1 MTCPAPL
8 PANEA
13 VRLAR
18 LRALCVLDSTPEAVF
33 DGLAR
38 AASELCGMPMALLS
52 LVDAE
57 RQWFKARLGAGELR
71 ETPRDVAFCA
81 HAILGDGVME
91 VRDARTDPRFA
102 HNPLVTGEPQ
112 IRFYAGAP
120 VRLRDGATVGT
131 LCVLDHEP
139 RALDERQ
146 RAVLTELAAV
156 AAQALEMRQRVLLAI
171 EEAALGHSRLEAVYQ
186 NTPAMLHCA
195 DAESRIIS
203 ASDAWLRALGYQR
216 QEVIGRPSTDFLT
229 PASRHQALAVDLPQF
244 FRTSRCDALPMEML
258 KRDGSVLEVL
268 LSAILERDAAG
279 KPLRSMAVLE
289 DLTARRAAERER
301 RASEERYR
309 ALVEDQS
316 ELVSLASADGTFS
329 FVNGAYGRYLGAEP
343 QALVGR
349 NMFELI
355 DDAERPQ
362 VARQMQLLFEHGGT
376 VEIENRVRRP
386 DGEYRWY
393 AWTNRALAGA
403 DGRVNAVHSV
413 GRDITARKEVERR
426 LADSRKLLQ
435 VTLESIGDAV
445 ITTDAQGRVQWL
457 NRVAEQ
463 LTGWR
468 RGEAQGQPSSRVFP
482 IVDEESRA
490 VMRDPVA
497 KCIARGEAVPRS
509 DDAVLRSRDGHEYG
523 VTDAASPIRD
533 PQGQLLGVVLVF
545 HDNTAQRRMS
555 REMSFRASHDT
566 LTGLLNRGEF
576 EARLGHLLLRARQDG
591 SDNAVLYIDL
601 DQFKLVNDACGH
613 SVGDQL
619 LRKVSALLQTCVHGR
634 DTLARL
640 GGDEFGILLEHCSMA
655 PAQRIAQD
663 ICDRMEAF
671 RFPHEDRRFRIG
683 ASIGLVPLGRV
694 SPLGST
700 AAVLQAADTSCYAA
714 KEAGR
719 NRVHTWF
726 DTDEVLRARQGEMQW
741 CARIEQALDDD
752 RFELFAQRI
761 APIAPAGSLAGG
773 GEGLHCEL
781 LLRLR
786 EPGGAL
792 VPPGAFLPAAERF
805 HLASRID
812 RWVLRHALDWLN
824 GLGDEVRHIEL
835 VAINLSGQSLSDA
848 AFLSD
853 VVERLGHARFDLTR
867 LCFEIT
873 ETSAI
878 THFTEARGFIDGV
891 RQMGVK
897 IALDDFGAGASSFGY
912 LKTLPVDFLKID
924 GQFITHLLDDKL
936 DDAAVRCFVDVARV
950 IGVKTIAEFVE
961 RAEVLAALRDI
972 GVDYAQG
979 YLVHRPQPL
988 EEVFLA
994 ALPQPVAA

>member
-8 PANEA
+8 PVNEA
-13 VRLAR
+13 ARLAR
-18 LRALCVLDSTPEAVF
+18 LRALAVLDTAPEAVF

-38 AASELCGMPMALLS
+38 AASQVCGMPMATLS
-52 LVDAE
+52 LVDAD
-57 RQWFKARLGAGELR
+57 RQWFKARQGMGEL
-71 ETPRDVAFCA
+71 TGSHRDVAFCA
-81 HAILGDGVME
+81 HAILGDDVM
-91 VRDARTDPRFA
+91 VVADACADPRFA
-102 HNPLVTGEPQ
+102 ANPLVTGAAG

-120 VRLRDGATVGT
+120 VRLGDGAAVGT
-131 LCVLDHEP
+131 LCVLDRQP
-139 RALDERQ
+139 GVLGAVQ
-146 RAVLTELAAV
+146 RAVLVELAGV
-156 AAQALEMRQRVLLAI
+156 AARVLEMRQRVLLAI

-186 NTPAMLHCA
+186 STPAMLACA
-195 DAESRIIS
+195 DASSRLIS
-203 ASDAWLRALGYQR
+203 VSDAWLRALGYQR
-216 QEVIGRPSTDFLT
+216 HEVIGRPVTDFQT
-229 PASRHQALAVDLPQF
+229 PAARHQADTVSMPEF
-244 FRTSRCDALPMEML
+244 YRTGRCDGVPTELVR
-258 KRDGSVLEVL
+258 RDGSELEVL
-268 LSAILERDAAG
+268 VSAILERDAAG
-279 KPLRSMAVLE
+279 RPLRSMFVLE
-289 DLTARRAAERER
+289 DLTDRRAAERAR

-316 ELVSLASADGTFS
+316 ELVSLCAADGRLS
-329 FVNGAYGRYLGAEP
+329 FVNGAYGRFFAADP
-343 QALVGR
+343 QALVGSS
-349 NMFELI
+349 LY
-355 DDAERPQ
+355 ERIPESERAD
-362 VARQMQLLFEHGGT
+362 VQLFLQRLFAAGG
-376 VEIENRVRRP
+376 VGEVENRLRRH
-386 DGEYRWY
+386 DGQERWF
-393 AWTNRALAGA
+393 AWTNRALRGA
-403 DGRVNAVHSV
+403 DGQVSAIHSV

-445 ITTDAQGRVQWL
+445 ITSDCEGRVHWL

-468 RGEAQGQPSSRVFP
+468 CAEAQGQPASVVFH

-490 VMRDPVA
+490 VLRDPVA
-497 KCIARGEAVPRS
+497 LCIARGEAVGRS
-509 DDAVLRSRDGHEYG
+509 DDAVLCSRDGHEYG
-523 VTDAASPIRD
+523 ITDAASPIRD
-533 PQGQLLGVVLVF
+533 ERGQLLGVVLVF
-545 HDNTAQRRMS
+545 HDNTEKRRMG
-555 REMSFRASHDT
+555 REMRFRASHDM
-566 LTGLLNRGEF
+566 LTGLLNRSEF
-576 EARLGHLLLRARQDG
+576 EARLTQMLARAQHDG

-619 LRKVSALLQTCVHGR
+619 LRRVSALLQTCVHGR

-640 GGDEFGILLEHCSMA
+640 GGDEFGILLEHCGVEH
-655 PAQRIAQD
+655 AQRIAQG

-683 ASIGLVPLGRV
+683 ASIGMVPLNHV

-726 DTDEVLRARQGEMQW
+726 DSDQVLRARHGEMQW
-741 CARIEQALDDD
+741 CTRIEQALDDGG
-752 RFELFAQRI
+752 FELFAQRI
-761 APIAPAGSLAGG
+761 APISPPAGR
-773 GEGLHCEL
+773 EPGLHCEL

-824 GLGDEVRHIEL
+824 GLGTEVRHIEL

-853 VVERLGHARFDLTR
+853 VTERLGHARFDLTR

-878 THFTEARGFIDGV
+878 THFAEARGFIDGV
-891 RQMGVK
+891 RRMGVK

-924 GQFITHLLDDKL
+924 GQFITHLLEDKL

-950 IGVKTIAEFVE
+950 MGVKTIAEFVE
-961 RAEVLAALRDI
+961 RAEVLAALRAI

-988 EEVFLA
+988 GEVFRA
-994 ALPQPVAA
+994 ALPMAAAA